1 MAAASSD
8 VTNEGVPYAPHRP
21 RGGRGPPPCGGHT
34 SARRPR
40 RSPTGFAKPSRHA
53 RPAPTQRCERL
64 GGAAKHTARE
74 SASRVA
80 PRGAPAALRG
90 HAPGGGLGD
99 ERRLKGSAA
108 TWVARGRQLGARHE
122 RGCAPRAHA
131 PRGRLGRP
139 EATLARR
146 EAHEHKCAR
155 RRLGRPEA
163 AGLAAACRSSTS
175 GASESELSGLVARG
189 SSSA

>member
-64 GGAAKHTARE
+64 GAQLSTQRERAQAAWPRAGHQRHCASTPPEAAWATNGGLRGPPRLGWPEADSSARGTSE
-74 SASRVA
+74 DA
-80 PRGAPAALRG
+80 PRGHMR
-90 HAPGGGLGD
+90 PGGDLGG
-99 ERRLKGSAA
+99 RRPH
-108 TWVARGRQLGARHE
+108 WLGARHTSIN
-122 RGCAPRAHA
+122 APE
-131 PRGRLGRP
+131 GGSGGQRP
-139 EATLARR
+139 LAWQP
-146 EAHEHKCAR
+146 H
-155 RRLGRPEA
+155 
-163 AGLAAACRSSTS
+163 AAARHRARAK
-175 GASESELSGLVARG
+175 AS
-189 SSSA
+189 